1 MKKMKNMKRT
11 AALILAA
18 ALAAGTLAGCGGSK
32 EAETTA
38 AATTAAAET
47 EAAET
52 EAPETEAPETEAE
65 AAPHDEV
72 VINFPTASASGALYA
87 VGAAITNLW
96 STEIDFVKASS
107 QASAGGIENLNLVS
121 EGEAQVS
128 IAISSNCFQAMNGTD
143 GFEDYPFE
151 DLKVIAGL
159 YFNPNQVVVTEA
171 SGITDLAGVAG
182 KHFAVA
188 SAGSSVYGEC
198 QNHFTAAG
206 LNFPDDINCEYIDFT
221 NAADMLQNGTIDGAW
236 IMSGAPASAVTQA
249 CTAGCKLLNIGD
261 DIVSALQA
269 DYPWYA
275 PMTIPAGTYPGQ
287 DEDVQTTAIKMVMFC
302 SDELDEE
309 TVYQLTKTFW
319 ENIDELGAAQANL
332 AGLTPE
338 EAVKD
343 IADLPL
349 HDGAARYYKE
359 IGVLN

>member
-1 MKKMKNMKRT
+1 MKKMVSLAL
-11 AALILAA
+11 AAL
-18 ALAAGTLAGCGGSK
+18 LAAGTLAGCGGNSGAG
-32 EAETTA
+32 ETA
-38 AATTAAAET
+38 ATESTASKASEGEEKKEENSQET
-47 EAAET
+47 AS
-52 EAPETEAPETEAE
+52 
-65 AAPHDEV
+65 EV
-72 VINFPTASASGALYA
+72 AGSVEHEPVIINFPTASASGALYA

-96 STEIDFVKASS
+96 SAEIDFVNASS
-107 QASAGGIENLNLVS
+107 QASAGGIENLNLVA

-128 IAISSNCFQAMNGTD
+128 IAISSNCYQAMNGTD
-143 GFEDYPFE
+143 SFEGYAFE

-159 YFNPNQVVVTEA
+159 YFNPNQVVVTGN
-171 SGITDLAGVAG
+171 SGIDSLKGGTMKG

-206 LNFPDDINCEYIDFT
+206 LAFPDDLNCEYITFT
-221 NAADMLQNGTIDGAW
+221 DAADMLQNGTIDGAW

-249 CTAGCKLLNIGD
+249 CTSGCKLLNIED
-261 DIVSALQA
+261 DIVAALQA
-269 DYPWYA
+269 EYPWYA
-275 PMTIPAGTYPGQ
+275 PFTIPAGTYPGQ

-302 SDELDEE
+302 SDDLDEE

-319 ENIDELGAAQANL
+319 ENIDSLGEAQGNL

-343 IADLPL
+343 IAELPL
-349 HDGAARYYKE
+349 HEGAARYYEE

>member
-1 MKKMKNMKRT
+1 MKKIVSLT
-11 AALILAA
+11 LAAILAA
-18 ALAAGTLAGCGGSK
+18 GSLAGCGGNSG
-32 EAETTA
+32 EGGTS
-38 AATTAAAET
+38 AAEST
-47 EAAET
+47 ASKASEGEENGSQDVSGEGAGTVEH
-52 EAPETEAPETEAE
+52 EP
-65 AAPHDEV
+65 V
-72 VINFPTASASGALYA
+72 MINFPTASASGALYA

-96 STEIDFVKASS
+96 STEIDFVNASS

-121 EGEAQVS
+121 DGEAQVS
-128 IAISSNCFQAMNGTD
+128 IAISSNCYQAMNGTD
-143 GFEDYPFE
+143 SFEGYAFE

-171 SGITDLAGVAG
+171 SGIDSLKTVSG

-206 LNFPDDINCEYIDFT
+206 LTFPDDINCEYITFT
-221 NAADMLQNGTIDGAW
+221 DAADMLQNGTIDGAW

-249 CTAGCKLLNIGD
+249 CTSGCTPLNIED
-261 DIVSALQA
+261 DIVTALQEE
-269 DYPWYA
+269 YPWYA
-275 PMTIPAGTYPGQ
+275 PFTIPAGTYPGQ
-287 DEDVQTTAIKMVMFC
+287 DDDVQTTAIKMVMFC

-319 ENIDELGAAQANL
+319 ENIDSLGEAQGNL

-343 IADLPL
+343 IAELPL
-349 HDGAARYYKE
+349 HEGAARYYEE